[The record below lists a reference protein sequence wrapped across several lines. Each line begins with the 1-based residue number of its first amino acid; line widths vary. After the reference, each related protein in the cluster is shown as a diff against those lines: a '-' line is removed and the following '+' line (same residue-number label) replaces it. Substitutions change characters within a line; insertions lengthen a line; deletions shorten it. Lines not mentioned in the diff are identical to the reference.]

1 LTVKDRVTGA
11 AAAKAAL
18 PAWLAVMEHVP
29 TARMVTVLPDTVH
42 TEVVVEAKVT
52 ANPELAVALM
62 VNGAAP
68 SETLLNA
75 PNVIVCEA

>member
-1 LTVKDRVTGA
+1 
-11 AAAKAAL
+11 
-18 PAWLAVMEHVP
+18 
-29 TARMVTVLPDTVH
+29 MVTVLPDTVH